1 MIKNSVKVE
10 VPEKSLSGAFSKTI
24 IRPIHKI
31 GGIVSLKQLS
41 EEQIHSMTLE
51 EKDRWWLENCF
62 KGNMP
67 QLTWRSAFT
76 GMLLGGVLSITNLYV
91 GVKTGWTLGVGI
103 TSVVLAFAFFKV
115 LSKLGCGNEI
125 SILENNAMQSIAT
138 SAGYMTAPL
147 VSSMAAYMVITGQV
161 VPQHQTV
168 VWISLLSLLGVFFAF
183 PLKKRFIND
192 EQLPFPEGRA
202 AGVVMANLHADDG
215 GKDGILK
222 AKILMIGA
230 ALSAAVEFFRSEKL
244 LQYLKM
250 DKVRLPEHWDEF
262 LYSFRFNTAAGSK
275 ALEPRIMGTLLKDL
289 SVRWDTSIVMMAT
302 GGLMGTK
309 VGCSLL
315 VGALFNYCFLVPW
328 AISSGIIA
336 KVGWKDINMWLL
348 WGGVA
353 MMTTSS
359 LYSFFAKPDMI
370 LAAFKRKHKEKNKD
384 ILAHIEL
391 PLWVS
396 MIGIPLTGLLL
407 MVLGKMWFNIE
418 YWVTVVAI
426 PLVFVFTLIA
436 VTSTGLTA
444 ITPGGALGKLTQL
457 TFAVLKPGDM
467 GTNIMTAGI
476 NGEVALNA
484 SNLLMDIKPG
494 YMLGGK
500 PRHQALGHCLGIVAG
515 ALVAVPVF
523 YLLIQNDPSKITSE
537 ALPMPGAQIW
547 IAVAKVLA
555 SGLSV
560 LPQSTRVA
568 VLLGALAG
576 VVIEFFNR
584 RTRGKFPISAM
595 GLGLSFVLKFSD
607 CWAMAVGSLLFWALG
622 RQLKNKQSVS
632 FKVFVENQ
640 ETACAGVIAGGSIM
654 GIIIIILEQ
663 IVLQ

>member
-1 MIKNSVKVE
+1 M
-10 VPEKSLSGAFSKTI
+10 
-24 IRPIHKI
+24 R
-31 GGIVSLKQLS
+31 LKQLT
-41 EEQIHSMTLE
+41 EEQIHSMSLE
-51 EKDRWWLENCF
+51 EKDRWWLENCY

-67 QLTWRSAFT
+67 QLTIRSAIT
-76 GMLLGGVLSITNLYV
+76 GMLIGGILSVTNLYV

-103 TSVVLAFAFFKV
+103 TSVVLAFAFFKI
-115 LSKLGCGNEI
+115 LSRFGFGSEI

-147 VSSMAAYMVITGQV
+147 VSSIAAYMVITGKMI
-161 VPQHQTV
+161 PQHQTM

-222 AKILMIGA
+222 AKILVVGA
-230 ALSAAVEFFRSEKL
+230 ALSALIEFLRSEKL
-244 LQYLKM
+244 LAHLKLT
-250 DKVRLPEHWDEF
+250 KIKLPEYWDELF
-262 LYSFRFNTAAGSK
+262 GSIQLK
-275 ALEPRIMGTLLKDL
+275 IMNIPLKDL
-289 SVRWDTSIVMMAT
+289 SVRWDSSIVMMAT

-315 VGALFNYCFLVPW
+315 IGAIFNYCLLIPW
-328 AISSGIIA
+328 AISHGIVA
-336 KVGWKDINMWLL
+336 TVAWKDINMWLL

-359 LYSFFAKPDMI
+359 LYSFFAKPDVI
-370 LAAFKRKHKEKNKD
+370 LAAFKIRKGEKRKD
-384 ILAHIEL
+384 ILEEIEL

-396 MIGIPLTGLLL
+396 MIGIPITGLLL
-407 MVLGKMWFNIE
+407 LWLGKAWFNIE
-418 YWVTVVAI
+418 WWVTVIAI

-436 VTSTGLTA
+436 VTSTGLTS

-457 TFAVLKPGDM
+457 TFAILKPGDM

-500 PRHQALGHCLGIVAG
+500 PRHQAVGHCLGIIAG
-515 ALVAVPVF
+515 ALVSVPVF
-523 YLLIQNDPSKITSE
+523 YLLIQNSISNITTE
-537 ALPMPGAQIW
+537 ELPMPGAQIW
-547 IAVAKVLA
+547 IAVARVLSA
-555 SGLSV
+555 GLGV
-560 LPQSTRVA
+560 LPQSTRIA
-568 VLLGALAG
+568 VVLGAITGIL
-576 VVIEFFNR
+576 IEFFNR
-584 RTRGKFPISAM
+584 RTRGRFPISAM

-607 CWAMAVGSLLFWALG
+607 CWAMAVGSLIFWALG
-622 RQLKNKQSVS
+622 KGLKGKNTTSSKI
-632 FKVFVENQ
+632 FVDNQ

-654 GIIIIILEQ
+654 GIILIIIEQ
-663 IVLQ
+663 IVLK

>member
-1 MIKNSVKVE
+1 M
-10 VPEKSLSGAFSKTI
+10 
-24 IRPIHKI
+24 
-31 GGIVSLKQLS
+31 SLKQLTD
-41 EEQIHSMTLE
+41 EQIHSMSLE
-51 EKDRWWLENCF
+51 EKDRWWLENCY
-62 KGNMP
+62 KGDMP
-67 QLTWRSAFT
+67 QLTIRSALT
-76 GMLLGGVLSITNLYV
+76 GMLIGGILSITNLYV
-91 GVKTGWTLGVGI
+91 GIKTGWTLGVGI
-103 TSVVLAFAFFKV
+103 TSVVLAFAFFKL
-115 LSKLGCGNEI
+115 LSKIGVGSEI

-147 VSSMAAYMVITGQV
+147 VSSMAAYMVITEKV
-161 VPQHQTV
+161 VPQYQTM

-222 AKILMIGA
+222 AKILVIGA
-230 ALSAAVEFFRSEKL
+230 ALSALIEFLRSEKL
-244 LQYLKM
+244 LDHLKLSFI
-250 DKVRLPEHWDEF
+250 RLPEYWDELLF
-262 LYSFRFNTAAGSK
+262 SIQPK
-275 ALEPRIMGTLLKDL
+275 IMGTPLKDL
-289 SVRWDTSIVMMAT
+289 SVRWDSSIVMMGT

-315 VGALFNYCFLVPW
+315 VGALFNYCLLVPW
-328 AISSGIIA
+328 ALSHGIIA
-336 KVGWKDINMWLL
+336 KVAWKDINMWLL

-359 LYSFFAKPDMI
+359 LYAFFSKPEFI
-370 LAAFKRKHKEKNKD
+370 FEAFKRRSGEKSKD
-384 ILAHIEL
+384 ILANIEL

-396 MIGIPLTGLLL
+396 IVGIPVTGLLL
-407 MVLGKMWFNIE
+407 LWFGKSWFNIE
-418 YWVTVVAI
+418 WWVTVIAI

-436 VTSTGLTA
+436 VTSTGMTS

-457 TFAVLKPGDM
+457 TFAILKPGDM

-500 PRHQALGHCLGIVAG
+500 PRHQAVGHCLGIIAG

-523 YLLIQNDPSKITSE
+523 YLLIQNDISKITSE
-537 ALPMPGAQIW
+537 SLPMPGAQIW
-547 IAVAKVLA
+547 IAIAKVLA

-568 VLLGALAG
+568 VLLGG
-576 VVIEFFNR
+576 VIGVIIEFFNR
-584 RTRGKFPISAM
+584 KTRGKFPISAM

-607 CWAMAVGSLLFWALG
+607 CWSMAVGSLFFWFLG
-622 RQLKNKQSVS
+622 QDLKGKKNTGSKI
-632 FKVFVENQ
+632 FVDNQ
-640 ETACAGVIAGGSIM
+640 ETVCAGVIAGGSIM

-663 IVLQ
+663 IVL